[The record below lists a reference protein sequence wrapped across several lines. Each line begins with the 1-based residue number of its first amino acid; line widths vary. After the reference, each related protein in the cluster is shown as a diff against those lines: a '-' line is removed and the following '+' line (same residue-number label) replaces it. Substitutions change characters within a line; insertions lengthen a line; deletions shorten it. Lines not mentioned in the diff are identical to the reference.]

1 MSTLKTAGARTSR
14 KGGLTSVAK
23 LARAIPAVT
32 GSAII
37 DPVLRH
43 ELISEAAYFRAE
55 RRGFAPGGEFDDWLA
70 AEFEVDARLAGRTAD
85 DEPVAQ
91 ADEEE
96 QAR

>member
-1 MSTLKTAGARTSR
+1 MSTLKTAGARATR
-14 KGGLTSVAK
+14 KSGVTPISK
-23 LARAIPAVT
+23 LARAIPAVPSGAT
-32 GSAII
+32 I

-55 RRGFAPGGEFDDWLA
+55 RRGFADGGEFDDWLA
-70 AEFEVDARLAGRTAD
+70 AEREVDARLAGRAAD

-91 ADEEE
+91 ADEED